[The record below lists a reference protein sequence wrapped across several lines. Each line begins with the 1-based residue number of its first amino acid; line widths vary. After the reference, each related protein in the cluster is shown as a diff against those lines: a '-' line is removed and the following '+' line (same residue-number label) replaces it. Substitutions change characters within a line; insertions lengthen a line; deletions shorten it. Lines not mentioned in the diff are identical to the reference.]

1 MQPLPPPSVVLGL
14 LNREPASDDTTVAL
28 LLRRAAEAAR
38 HHTRGAGFTA
48 DGSGVEA
55 EIAEVLVESVRRA
68 LMNPELSLVGDGD
81 AFCLRPGSFADWS
94 YTEYAVLERYRTGP
108 LPAASAP

>member
-1 MQPLPPPSVVLGL
+1 MQPIPPPSAVLRL
-14 LNREPASDDTTVAL
+14 LDRESACQGTTVAL
-28 LLRRAAEAAR
+28 LLRRAAVAAR
-38 HHTRGAGFTA
+38 HHTRGARFTT

-81 AFCLRPGSFADWS
+81 AFCLRPGSFA
-94 YTEYAVLERYRTGP
+94 EYAILERYRTGP
-108 LPAASAP
+108 HPAASAP